1 MKAKKVPAL
10 LRVHIWLVALALT
23 LPCTAA
29 VEELEPPRPVNAN
42 EMAID
47 AAGLHDAVKKLRQE
61 LDEPAWLGYAV
72 PMIDGD
78 LRVCCA
84 RRGSHGTARRCSLG
98 QWTSIAIDS
107 PSESEPV
114 TGAEN
119 SLAVFLRIEQGAVG
133 AVRVFDGSCTVVAGG
148 EDYYALSGVTGA
160 ESVRL
165 LSSIAEG
172 GSEDAAEGA
181 LAALGLQAGDQATG
195 ALIELAREH
204 ELAERRSHAL
214 FWLSQRAGERA
225 APTIRQAIDEDPDA
239 EVREHAVFAL
249 GQLPADEAIPL
260 LIDLARTNRYPQ
272 VRRAAFFWLGQTDD
286 PRAVDFFEEVLA
298 D

>member
-1 MKAKKVPAL
+1 MK
-10 LRVHIWLVALALT
+10 LRGVFKQGRASLWLVAFALAV
-23 LPCTAA
+23 PCIVAA
-29 VEELEPPRPVNAN
+29 QDLEPPRPVNVN
-42 EMAID
+42 EMMID
-47 AAGLHDAVKKLRQE
+47 ATGLQDVVEALRNDVKG
-61 LDEPAWLGYAV
+61 PAWLGYAV
-72 PMIDGD
+72 PMNDGE
-78 LRVCCA
+78 LRVCCN
-84 RRGSHGTARRCSLG
+84 RRGSPGTSRRCSLG
-98 QWTSIAIDS
+98 QWTSITIDS

-114 TGAEN
+114 NGSEN
-119 SLAVFLRIEQGAVG
+119 SLAVFLRIEQGTVG

-148 EDYYALSGVTGA
+148 EDYYALPGVTSA

-181 LAALGLQAGDQATG
+181 LAAMGLQAGDEATG
-195 ALIELAREH
+195 ALTELAREH

-225 APTIRQAIDEDPDA
+225 APTIRQAIDDDPDA

-249 GQLPADEAIPL
+249 GQLPADEAIPM
-260 LIDLARTNRYPQ
+260 LIDLARTNRYPE